1 MNHHQGHIKYW
12 NNSKGYGFIARP
24 GNDDIFV
31 HISQLARHI
40 APRAGLEVVFEL
52 KQDHKGRW
60 QAQNVELAGKGQ
72 TDTPAGTAI
81 NSHQP
86 PAGPLQRLWRLV
98 LMIAALVLAG
108 FILLKSITP
117 FYSMQGANGPY
128 TQAGAATSPLLPGTP
143 HADNPQLQH
152 TLQLIL
158 QGGPYPYRQDNGTFH
173 NRERLLPQKPPG
185 YYREYTV
192 PTPGASNRSTRRVVT
207 GGNPPEVW
215 YYTEDH
221 YRSFIRLE
229 VRP

>member
-72 TDTPAGTAI
+72 ADTPAGTAI

-128 TQAGAATSPLLPGTP
+128 TQAGAATSPVARYSSCRQPSTTAYIA
-143 HADNPQLQH
+143 ADSARWSLSISP
-152 TLQLIL
+152 
-158 QGGPYPYRQDNGTFH
+158 RQ
-173 NRERLLPQKPPG
+173 RYLPQP
-185 YYREYTV
+185 
-192 PTPGASNRSTRRVVT
+192 
-207 GGNPPEVW
+207 
-215 YYTEDH
+215 
-221 YRSFIRLE
+221 
-229 VRP
+229 